1 MQASAPAERYI
12 FLAEMLHACCDVSC
26 SVGLCLSVLM
36 QGHGAACMDHAAAIC
51 ACLRFSMH
59 ICMAHIGC
67 VLKRL
72 CRCADDT
79 LEYDYFDDYDK
90 IDTEPAGTGTGIFYA
105 AVDVLTI
112 QQVLAGP
119 SHRPVDAQPL
129 CCA

>member
-1 MQASAPAERYI
+1 
-12 FLAEMLHACCDVSC
+12 
-26 SVGLCLSVLM
+26 VLN
-36 QGHGAACMDHAAAIC
+36 
-51 ACLRFSMH
+51 
-59 ICMAHIGC
+59 
-67 VLKRL
+67 KL

-119 SHRPVDAQPL
+119 SHLPLHAQSL
-129 CCA
+129 FYVHNASACRGRMRSHLSSSYCAGPPSPALVIYKWHA